1 MFLFLIM
8 LMLIGTLVARLIGR
22 LKSMLRTM
30 RRIDKGGGM
39 EECMGERRVH
49 GGRACM
55 PHNSTKPHYHLSKKI
70 FYNPIASSTLPSSLG
85 GWMGPHHFLFPSV

>member
-8 LMLIGTLVARLIGR
+8 LMLISTLVARLIGR

-39 EECMGERRVH
+39 GERRVH
-49 GGRACM
+49 GRKKRAWG
-55 PHNSTKPHYHLSKKI
+55 KI
-70 FYNPIASSTLPSSLG
+70 LHAP
-85 GWMGPHHFLFPSV
+85 